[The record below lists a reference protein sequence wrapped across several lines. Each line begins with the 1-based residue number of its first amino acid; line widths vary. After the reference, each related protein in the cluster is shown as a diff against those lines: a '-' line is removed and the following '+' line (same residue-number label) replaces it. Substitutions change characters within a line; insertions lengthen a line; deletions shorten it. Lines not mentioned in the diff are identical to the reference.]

1 MSKQL
6 IVNPND
12 ETFAKLMKSLAKAI
26 RAEDD
31 KLIAELKEEFA
42 EYDTTLFYN
51 VNSDQI
57 RILIKDC
64 PPIDFPVSQFTDI
77 KLKK

>member
-1 MSKQL
+1 MSKQI

-12 ETFAKLMKSLAKAI
+12 EEFAGLMKDLAKAI
-26 RAEDD
+26 RSGDD
-31 KLIAELKEEFA
+31 KLLEKSKKEFA

-51 VNSDQI
+51 SESDEV
-57 RILIKDC
+57 RILVKDC

-77 KLKK
+77 PVKK